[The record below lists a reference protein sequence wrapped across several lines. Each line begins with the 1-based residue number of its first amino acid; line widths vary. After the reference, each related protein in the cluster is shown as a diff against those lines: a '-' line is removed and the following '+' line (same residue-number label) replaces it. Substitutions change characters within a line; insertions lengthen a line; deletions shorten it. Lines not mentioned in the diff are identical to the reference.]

1 MSISRVRSHEAPR
14 LGDSSIGQ
22 SAPVA
27 QARTPVL
34 SVVIPVH
41 DEQDNIVPLLDEVSA
56 ALRDFRGGYEIVV
69 VDDGSKDQTLAILRQ
84 APHAGLVVVHHRRN
98 GGQSAALL
106 TGARI
111 ARGKWIATLDG
122 DGQNDPADI
131 PALWRMLDG
140 APADLKMIAGHR
152 KRRRDTWLKRASSR
166 IANRVRGGLLGD
178 DTPDTGCGL
187 KLFERETFLRL
198 PHFDHFHRFLPA
210 LVQQGGGV
218 VASVEVGHRPRRAGH
233 SHYGLHNRL
242 WVGIVDLLGVMW
254 LKRRS
259 GRWRADMVEVI
270 SQEDDRRGD
279 S

>member
-1 MSISRVRSHEAPR
+1 MSISRVRSQEAQR
-14 LGDSSIGQ
+14 LTPLPATAALPQ
-22 SAPVA
+22 SDRPAPA
-27 QARTPVL
+27 L

-41 DEQDNIVPLLDEVSA
+41 NEQDNIVPLLDEVDA
-56 ALRDFRGGYEIVV
+56 ALGAFESGYEVVV
-69 VDDGSKDQTLAILRQ
+69 VDDASTDATPAVLRG
-84 APHAGLVVVHHRRN
+84 AHRPGLVIVRHTRN

-106 TGARI
+106 SGVRV
-111 ARGKWIATLDG
+111 ARGRWIATLDG

-131 PALWRMLDG
+131 PALWRMLGG
-140 APADLKMIAGHR
+140 APAELKMIAGHR

-166 IANRVRGGLLGD
+166 IANRVRSRLLDD

-187 KLFERETFLRL
+187 KLFERDLFLRL

-210 LVQQGGGV
+210 LAQQAGSR
-218 VASVEVGHRPRRAGH
+218 VASVEVRHRPRRTGR

-259 GRWRADMVEVI
+259 GRWRPDMVEV
-270 SQEDDRRGD
+270 QPDKDDR
-279 S
+279 